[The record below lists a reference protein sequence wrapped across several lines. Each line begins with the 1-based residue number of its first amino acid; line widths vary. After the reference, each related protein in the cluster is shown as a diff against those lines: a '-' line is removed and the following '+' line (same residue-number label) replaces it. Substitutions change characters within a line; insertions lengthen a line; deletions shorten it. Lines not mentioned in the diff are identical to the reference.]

1 MLGHNRKMSGAE
13 CLADMLKGYGVTHVF
28 HVPAVLRKTFAV
40 MEGRT
45 DIKRLHVHGEKAAA
59 YMADGYARASG
70 RPGVCA
76 AQVIGALNLA
86 AGLRDAWLAHSPV
99 IALTGG
105 REPKTK
111 FRKVYQEIDD
121 VPAFEPVT
129 KFNATVD
136 DVARFPDMVR
146 QAFRV
151 ATSGTPG
158 PVHLQFRGNEGQVDA
173 EEAEMEP
180 LCEPQFARV
189 PPFRPAPDDAS
200 VMAALTHLQNSQRP
214 VIVAGGGV
222 RASGASAELV
232 ALAEALQIPVA
243 TSLNGKDAIPGN
255 HPLAV
260 GVVGTYSRES
270 ANRVV
275 NGADLVCFVGS
286 ETGGMTTHFWAVP
299 KIGTPAIQIDIDP
312 EAIGRNYPLLA
323 GVNGDA
329 KVTLARML
337 AAADRASAGRRKAW
351 VGEAQKVCKEWS
363 AKYQSLLAS
372 DSVPIRPERICAEL
386 TRHVPDNGIV
396 VVDTGHGGMWMG
408 GMYDLTSPR
417 QSYMR
422 SAGHLGWAFPAGL
435 GAKCA
440 CPDRPV
446 ITFTGDAG
454 LWYHIAEIETA
465 ARWRINAVTVVNNN
479 SSGNQSKRG
488 FDRVYGG
495 TQTEQAREMWTFSK
509 VNFARIAEDMGARRY
524 PGREARRHRARPR
537 AGVEGGSS
545 GDRRRRHRHRRARAA
560 GSELTGVPATN
571 AVHSVATGLR
581 PASILG
587 GQAPPHA
594 PVAQDRGDLRGH
606 EKSGAL
612 LIVVLDQQCVVFG
625 KCMPHVSDQ
634 GQPCRGFRHGNAQ
647 SRTVESVVYDRSEF
661 MLRYS
666 RCEPAQRDLDVMAL
680 SHVAVPGIK

>member
-1 MLGHNRKMSGAE
+1 MMLGHNRKMSGAE

-40 MEGRT
+40 METRT

-59 YMADGYARASG
+59 YMADGYARATG
-70 RPGVCA
+70 KPGICA

-99 IALTGG
+99 IAMTGG
-105 REPKTK
+105 RDPKTK

-129 KFNATVD
+129 KFNATID

-158 PVHLQFRGNEGQVDA
+158 PVHLQFRGNEGQVDGD
-173 EEAEMEP
+173 EAEMEP
-180 LCEPQFARV
+180 LVEPQFARV

-200 VMAALTHLQNSQRP
+200 IQAALKHLQAAERP

-222 RASGASAELV
+222 RASGAGAELV

-243 TSLNGKDAIPGN
+243 TSLNGKDSIPGS
-255 HPLAV
+255 HPLSV

-275 NGADLVCFVGS
+275 NRADLVCFIGS
-286 ETGGMTTHFWAVP
+286 ESGGMTTHFWAVP

-329 KVTLARML
+329 KVTLARMVAL
-337 AAADRASAGRRKAW
+337 ADRASAGRREAW
-351 VGEAQKVCKEWS
+351 VSEVQATCKEWY
-363 AKYQSLLAS
+363 AKYDPLLNS
-372 DSVPIRPERICAEL
+372 DAAPIRPERMCAEF

-396 VVDTGHGGMWMG
+396 VVDTGHAGMWMG
-408 GMYDLTSPR
+408 GMYDLRTPS

-435 GAKCA
+435 GAKCGA
-440 CPDRPV
+440 PERPV

-454 LWYHIAEIETA
+454 FWYHIAEIETA
-465 ARWRINAVTVVNNN
+465 ARWKINAVTVVNNN
-479 SSGNQSKRG
+479 ASGNQSKRG

-495 TQTEQAREMWTFSK
+495 TQTEQAKEMWHFSK
-509 VNFARIAEDMGARRY
+509 VNFARIAEDMGAVGIR
-524 PGREARRHRARPR
+524 
-537 AGVEGGSS
+537 VEK
-545 GDRRRRHRHRRARAA
+545 A
-560 GSELTGVPATN
+560 SELGPAIEQALKANRPVVIDVVTEIDALAPL
-571 AVHSVATGLR
+571 AVS
-581 PASILG
+581 
-587 GQAPPHA
+587 
-594 PVAQDRGDLRGH
+594 
-606 EKSGAL
+606 
-612 LIVVLDQQCVVFG
+612 
-625 KCMPHVSDQ
+625 
-634 GQPCRGFRHGNAQ
+634 
-647 SRTVESVVYDRSEF
+647 
-661 MLRYS
+661 
-666 RCEPAQRDLDVMAL
+666 
-680 SHVAVPGIK
+680 